1 MKRQCSWRHDLI
13 NTEENP
19 SNKTV
24 DQRRENCD
32 LRIFLERA
40 YPDQQLR
47 L

>member
-1 MKRQCSWRHDLI
+1 MKRQCSRRHDLI
-13 NTEENP
+13 NTQENA
-19 SNKTV
+19 SSKTV

-32 LRIFLERA
+32 LRMFLERA